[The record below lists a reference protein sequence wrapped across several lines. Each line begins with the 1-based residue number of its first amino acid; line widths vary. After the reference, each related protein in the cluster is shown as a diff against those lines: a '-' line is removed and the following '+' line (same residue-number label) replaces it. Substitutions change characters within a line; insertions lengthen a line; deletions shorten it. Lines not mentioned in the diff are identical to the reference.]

1 MRVLLDTN
9 IMLDSFLE
17 REPFVRDAKALLE
30 AIQSQRIEGYV
41 TATTLTD
48 IFYIVRRQTR
58 SLELAKRAVSTTLTL
73 MQVCTVD
80 RSILSAAISSSLPDF
95 EDGVQLACAISENLN
110 AIITRD
116 PKGFVGATVA
126 ILSASEFL
134 FRLSSDS

>member
-48 IFYIVRRQTR
+48 IFYIRHLQKT
-58 SLELAKRAVSTTLTL
+58 
-73 MQVCTVD
+73 M
-80 RSILSAAISSSLPDF
+80 
-95 EDGVQLACAISENLN
+95 
-110 AIITRD
+110 
-116 PKGFVGATVA
+116 
-126 ILSASEFL
+126 
-134 FRLSSDS
+134 